1 MKSVKDQPSF
11 QIMICLI
18 KIWTPKDPKKP
29 MEVPSDA
36 MLISE
41 VGEIEIEESYK
52 KLIGTASVKFPRG
65 TVIRKTI
72 TAYNEEE
79 AAKNSKLDVNIS
91 DAGVIEEVRSSST
104 VATTSSFSIGQ
115 RIRIYLGYTTDP
127 KIAEL
132 AKISN
137 SKKKSIFNDNQYLKD
152 YEAAY
157 PQNKKSTSTS
167 ETVEKYTD
175 IAFDGYITK
184 VSVDTPIELQCE
196 NLGKALKEITCPKL
210 TIKSK
215 ATVLDFLGD
224 NSKYNL
230 LKGTGLKLHS
240 KAKSQVWD
248 LGKIT
253 LTPELTVADVLTEW
267 SKFGINCFITEEDG
281 NPVVAIGRSYF
292 DNAKSDSIIN
302 ASSQTS
308 DVTKILF
315 NYHVADNGLTLTS
328 TEKKYLAVEA
338 EGVGADDKFFHLTLL
353 QNPNYDSS
361 KEGSSKWRIVNVS
374 NLSKKAMKR
383 GARVLKKSNDKVDMS
398 LYTKIPYHSRKIP
411 VTQGQLI
418 EEAKKYYESYN
429 MNGIEGSLTLFGDL
443 HLHTATKV
451 ELVDDRYP
459 GKNGY
464 YLVDE
469 VHTTFGTSG
478 YRQTIK
484 LPYCIKRNKQNG
496 SSKETK

>member
-1 MKSVKDQPSF
+1 MKLNPDQPSF
-11 QIMICLI
+11 QILICLI
-18 KIWTPKDPKKP
+18 KIWTPKDAKKP
-29 MEVPSDA
+29 MDVPDDA

-41 VGEIEIEESYK
+41 VEEIEIEESYK

-72 TAYNEEE
+72 TTYNEEE
-79 AAKNSKLDVNIS
+79 AAKNEILDANIS
-91 DAGVIEEVRSSST
+91 DAGVVEEVRSSST
-104 VATTSSFSIGQ
+104 VASSSSFSIGQ

-127 KIAEL
+127 KIADL
-132 AKISN
+132 AKVSN
-137 SKKKSIFNDNQYLKD
+137 SKKKSIFNDSEYRKE
-152 YEAAY
+152 YENAY
-157 PQNKKSTSTS
+157 PKIEN
-167 ETVEKYTD
+167 YTD

-184 VSVDTPIELQCE
+184 ISVDTPIELQCE
-196 NLGKALKEITCPKL
+196 NLASALKQITCPKL

-224 NSKYNL
+224 NAKHNL

-240 KAKSQVWD
+240 LAKSQKWD

-267 SKFGINCFITEEDG
+267 SKFGIHCFISEENG
-281 NPVVAIGRSYF
+281 QPVVVVGRSYF
-292 DNAKSDSIIN
+292 DNAKNDSIIN
-302 ASSQTS
+302 AASQPSTP
-308 DVTKILF
+308 TKILF
-315 NYHVADNGLTLTS
+315 NYNVADNGLTLTS
-328 TEKKYLAVEA
+328 TDKKFLAVEA

-353 QNPNYDSS
+353 RNPKYDAS
-361 KEGSSKWRIVNVS
+361 KSGSDKWRIVNVS
-374 NLSKKAMKR
+374 KLSKKAMKS
-383 GARVLKKSNDKVDMS
+383 GAKVLDKSKDKVDMN

-411 VTQGQLI
+411 VTQAELI
-418 EEAKKYYESYN
+418 EEAKKYFESYN
-429 MNGIEGSLTLFGDL
+429 MNGIDGSLTLFGDL

-469 VHTTFGTSG
+469 VHTTFGTNG
-478 YRQTIK
+478 YRQNIK
-484 LPYCIKRNKQNG
+484 LPYCIKRIKQSNNEQ
-496 SSKETK
+496 K